1 MMGALK
7 PFLRQWR
14 RRLAAIDIRQ
24 AHIHDD
30 QVDLSDFGGSHAFA
44 TVLDRDRFK
53 FFVQRKPFR
62 QFIPQFRIVIDN
74 QNFISPRH

>member
-1 MMGALK
+1 L
-7 PFLRQWR
+7 
-14 RRLAAIDIRQ
+14 
-24 AHIHDD
+24 
-30 QVDLSDFGGSHAFA
+30 HAFA

-62 QFIPQFRIVIDN
+62 QCIPQFRIVIDN